1 MIKDLTFICSILIIG
16 GFLSCNSPSIPRPE
30 GSIPRPEGSIPRPE
44 GYFRIELPKI
54 DFKKSE
60 SLCGYEFEIPVY
72 SMVEEAKS
80 SQKDVCWYH
89 VRFPTFNARLH
100 CTDIMLDN
108 NLDVLIQDA
117 QDLVFSHDQK
127 ANGIRRIRV
136 VNKQT
141 KGGAEG
147 VLYHL
152 EGPVATPIQFFVT
165 DSKQHFL
172 RGSLYFDNTL
182 NPDST
187 APVIARLLSD
197 VEHFMRTVSWE

>member
-1 MIKDLTFICSILIIG
+1 MIKNLPLICSILMTG
-16 GFLSCNSPSIPRPE
+16 GILSCSSP
-30 GSIPRPEGSIPRPE
+30 SIPRPE

-54 DFKKSE
+54 DFKKSDV
-60 SLCGYEFEIPVY
+60 LCGYDFEIPVY
-72 SMVEEAKS
+72 SIIEEVKS
-80 SQKDVCWYH
+80 SQKDVCWYN

-100 CTDIMLDN
+100 CTDMMLDN
-108 NLDVLIQDA
+108 NLDVLIQEA
-117 QDLVFSHDQK
+117 QDLVFSHDHK

-136 VNKQT
+136 VNEQT
-141 KGGAEG
+141 KGGARG

-165 DSKQHFL
+165 DSTKHFL
-172 RGSLYFDNTL
+172 RGSLYFDTKP

-187 APVIARLLSD
+187 APVIDRLLTD